1 MTKPLLEHVAGQPT
15 ALEILRRALR
25 TGRVHHAYLFDGPP
39 GVGKEL
45 TAWALAQALVCEQP
59 TATGEACG
67 ACSACVRSVPGEAGR
82 PKHPDLHLLGR
93 GVYEPAQIGRRTPET
108 QELSIDQIRTV
119 VLARAAFPP
128 HEGRAR
134 VYVVRDADELST
146 SAANSFLKVLEEPTP
161 RTHFVLITTR
171 PDALLSTIRSRT
183 QRVRFGG
190 LPAAVVED
198 ILRRREVAEGAAH
211 AAAALAEGSAHQAL
225 ALADP
230 EATAMREDFVT
241 RALAALEAP
250 TLSEALALADDA
262 KKAKDDL
269 PVALE
274 ALGARFAH
282 DARRDPASR
291 AALRSAALFEEV
303 QRALRE
309 LDRNA
314 STQLAMESFFVR
326 ARALA

>member
-1 MTKPLLEHVAGQPT
+1 MTNLLARVAGQDT

-45 TAWALAQALVCEQP
+45 TAWGLAQALVCEAP
-59 TATGEACG
+59 TAEAEACG
-67 ACSACVRSVPGEAGR
+67 TCSACVRAVPEENGR

-93 GVYEPAQIGRRTPET
+93 GVYEPAQIGRRTPES
-108 QELSIDQIRTV
+108 QDLSIDQIRTV

-146 SAANSFLKVLEEPTP
+146 SAANAFLKVLEEPTA
-161 RTHFVLITTR
+161 RTHFILITSR
-171 PDALLSTIRSRT
+171 ADALLSTIRSRT

-190 LPAAVVED
+190 LPASTVEE
-198 ILRRREVAEGAAH
+198 ILRRRGIGETEAR

-225 ALADP
+225 GLADP
-230 EATAMREDFVT
+230 RATSMREDFVA
-241 RALAALEAP
+241 RALEALAAP
-250 TLSEALALADDA
+250 TLSQALALADDA

-274 ALGARFAH
+274 ALGAHFAH
-282 DARRDPASR
+282 ATRKEPQGR
-291 AALRSAALFEEV
+291 AAIRNAALFEEV
-303 QRALRE
+303 QRVLRE

-314 STQLAMESFFVR
+314 STQLAVESFFVR
-326 ARALA
+326 ARALT